1 MLKLLERFGLILFV
15 LAALG
20 IFVPCAQASNVDFN
34 CTPSNCTGTVTQ
46 SGPNFSSA
54 GISLFNNTGTYS
66 SSVAFTLKFDTST
79 KAISLLGT
87 GALTGQDLIGTISSF
102 TPFSGG
108 VGLSVSWTTLP
119 GAVSSQLGTS
129 AGVGTTS
136 VIFLTGGAA
145 ASVDLLIMPTPEPS
159 GLLLLGSGLL
169 AAGSFL
175 RRRWLR

>member
-1 MLKLLERFGLILFV
+1 MLKLLKRFGLILFV

-20 IFVPCAQASNVDFN
+20 ISVPCAQASNVDFN

-66 SSVAFTLKFDTST
+66 SAVPFLLLFDTST
-79 KAISLLGT
+79 GAVSLSGTGVLTGENLLGT
-87 GALTGQDLIGTISSF
+87 ITSF
-102 TPFSGG
+102 APFSGG
-108 VGLSVSWTTLP
+108 VGMSVNWTTLP

-129 AGVGTTS
+129 AGVGVTS
-136 VIFLTGGAA
+136 VIFVPGGAA

-159 GLLLLGSGLL
+159 ALLLLGSGLL

-175 RRRWLR
+175 RRRWLG